1 MARTTKKL
9 RRLADVFHDLETV
22 ERAKVGELTREL
34 DTLRT
39 AQEEILESLANPTAL
54 HGPFAA
60 LLSSRVGSL
69 ERRMQRLG
77 AEREVALRRYTEAA
91 ARERS
96 AAELL
101 AKAQGEEARKI
112 EQRELETLMEF
123 QEAAAAQGRCKSRRS
138 T

>member
-1 MARTTKKL
+1 MARTAKKL

-39 AQEEILESLANPTAL
+39 AQEEILDSLANATSSC
-54 HGPFAA
+54 GPFAA
-60 LLSSRVGSL
+60 LLSSRVGRL
-69 ERRMQRLG
+69 ERHMQRLS
-77 AEREVALRRYTEAA
+77 AEREMALRRYTEAA

-96 AAELL
+96 ASELL
-101 AKAQGEEARKI
+101 AKVQGEEARKL
-112 EQRELETLMEF
+112 EQRELESLMEF
-123 QEAAAAQGRCKSRRS
+123 QEASTAQGRCKSPRS